1 MMNKVIET
9 ILQLAKVDRR
19 WIFLIIGLVVIIPLL
34 YPLALPIRA
43 GKDSKQVYD
52 FVESLEP
59 NSKILLSCEYGPS
72 TKPEIHPMVTSLLN
86 HLFSLN
92 KGHKVYVVCLW
103 PDGQFMAEEA
113 LEEVAVE
120 KYGLTY
126 GEDFVLLGFRPGA
139 EAVVKG
145 IVSDLRKLYTID
157 AKGTKLNDIPMM
169 EGVSRFEDF
178 DFLFSGSAGYPGT
191 TEWVLFAA
199 DPTGVPMS
207 TGTTSIQVNEMMPY
221 VLGGQ
226 INGIL
231 AGMPGAAEYEALIEE
246 PGIATSGMDAQ
257 SVAHFVIVLFI
268 FFGNLGY
275 YIERKRSQRNR
286 GI

>member
-1 MMNKVIET
+1 MTKILET
-9 ILQLAKVDRR
+9 ILKLAKVDRR
-19 WIFLIIGLVVIIPLL
+19 WIFLLIGLVVLIPLI

-43 GKDSKQVYD
+43 GKDSQQVYD

-72 TKPEIHPMVTSLLN
+72 TKPEIHPMVTSLLH
-86 HLFSLN
+86 HLFSLDR
-92 KGHKVYVVCLW
+92 GHKVYVVCLW

-113 LEEVAVE
+113 LDEVAV
-120 KYGLTY
+120 KRYGLSY

-157 AKGTKLNDIPMM
+157 AKGTKVENIPMM
-169 EGVSRFEDF
+169 EGINRFEDF

-191 TEWVLFAA
+191 TEWVLFAS
-199 DPTGVPMS
+199 DPTGIPMS

-231 AGMPGAAEYEALIEE
+231 AGMPGAAEYEALINE

-257 SVAHFVIVLFI
+257 SAAHFVIVLFI

-275 YIERKRSQRNR
+275 YIERKRSKQNK
-286 GI
+286 GY